1 MKRNLKKR
9 IKKTTLQI
17 KIEVELMKAGLTKS
31 DISDYYGHKPSNV
44 SNHYSR
50 QNEKYFMDAI
60 EGIKREQR
68 LASAG

>member
-1 MKRNLKKR
+1 
-9 IKKTTLQI
+9 
-17 KIEVELMKAGLTKS
+17 MKAGLTKS